1 MEALN
6 TFEYIQYHVYDG
18 TEHVLDVAKYST
30 HCVICDVEY
39 ISSYYHRVHEAN
51 VDGSWETQTGNEY
64 GQKVRKANS
73 LNCVR

>member
-6 TFEYIQYHVYDG
+6 TFEYIQHHVYDG
-18 TEHVLDVAKYST
+18 TEHVLDVARYST

-51 VDGSWETQTGNEY
+51 VDGS
-64 GQKVRKANS
+64 
-73 LNCVR
+73 